1 MPNPNEVDEMYVVKR
16 NNNREI
22 ISFDKILRRVKKLCN
37 ENKITINSSSL
48 VMKVIDQLH
57 NDIHTSKI
65 DELTAQQCTMLST
78 TNPDYGKLASFITI
92 SNHHKNTSDDFNF
105 GASRIAS

>member
-48 VMKVIDQLH
+48 V
-57 NDIHTSKI
+57 
-65 DELTAQQCTMLST
+65 
-78 TNPDYGKLASFITI
+78 I
-92 SNHHKNTSDDFNF
+92 SY
-105 GASRIAS
+105 